1 MKALIERQLYH
12 PAVVLPL
19 LALVQLLVALDFN
32 LSQFGFVLLTRGA
45 QAALQ
50 RSRALPGVSRESD
63 CGGGCHA

>member
-45 QAALQ
+45 QAALH
-50 RSRALPGVSRESD
+50 RARGVLGVGRGSP
-63 CGGGCHA
+63 CGGCHA